1 MTFLFAKK
9 KMNVFTTTE
18 PKMLVLEKGLNRF
31 KPNEIEQDNINQSKA
46 RFDLMQFLGV
56 DIETQDIMSF
66 WDWEF
71 YRDDKLI
78 AIGEYRRRFCN
89 FGTYE
94 DFQFSK
100 KKFNA
105 MVDKGKKH
113 SIPAYMFVEFDDW
126 FLYFLLDGSPPSKIM
141 KRNHEIRTEECV
153 CINNDLFQS
162 LYKLEI

>member
-1 MTFLFAKK
+1 
-9 KMNVFTTTE
+9 
-18 PKMLVLEKGLNRF
+18 MLVLEKGLNRF
-31 KPNEIEQDNINQSKA
+31 KQNQIEQDNINQSKA
-46 RFDLMQFLGV
+46 RFDLMQFLRV
-56 DIETQDIMSF
+56 DIETQDTMSF

-71 YRDDKLI
+71 YRDNKLL

-105 MVDKGKKH
+105 MVDKSKEH
-113 SIPAYMFVEFDDW
+113 SIPAYMFVEFDDL
-126 FLYFLLDGSPPSKIM
+126 FLYFLVDGSPPSKIM
-141 KRNHEIRTEECV
+141 KRNHEVRTEECV
-153 CINNDLFQS
+153 CIFNDLFQS

>member
-1 MTFLFAKK
+1 
-9 KMNVFTTTE
+9 MNVFTTNDR
-18 PKMLVLEKGLNRF
+18 KMVVLEKGLNRY

-89 FGTYE
+89 FGTYK

-113 SIPAYMFVEFDDW
+113 GIPAYMFVEFDDW
-126 FLYFLLDGSPPSKIM
+126 FLYFLLDGLPPSKIM

-162 LYKLEI
+162 LYKLEM

>member
-1 MTFLFAKK
+1 
-9 KMNVFTTTE
+9 MNVFTTTDR
-18 PKMLVLEKGLNRF
+18 KMVVLEKGLNRS

-113 SIPAYMFVEFDDW
+113 GIPAYMFVEFDDL
-126 FLYFLLDGSPPSKIM
+126 FLYFLLDGLPPSKIM

-153 CINNDLFQS
+153 CITNDLFQS

>member
-1 MTFLFAKK
+1 
-9 KMNVFTTTE
+9 MNVFTTTDR
-18 PKMLVLEKGLNRF
+18 KMVVLEKGLNRS

-113 SIPAYMFVEFDDW
+113 GIPAYMFVEFDDL
-126 FLYFLLDGSPPSKIM
+126 FLYFLLDGLPPRKIM

-153 CINNDLFQS
+153 CITNDLFQS

>member
-1 MTFLFAKK
+1 
-9 KMNVFTTTE
+9 
-18 PKMLVLEKGLNRF
+18 MLVLEKGLNRF
-31 KPNEIEQDNINQSKA
+31 KQNQIEQDNINQSKA
-46 RFDLMQFLGV
+46 KFDLMQFLRV
-56 DIETQDIMSF
+56 DIETQDTMSF

-71 YRDDKLI
+71 YRDNKLL

-105 MVDKGKKH
+105 MVDKSKEH
-113 SIPAYMFVEFDDW
+113 SIPAYMFVEFDDL
-126 FLYFLLDGSPPSKIM
+126 FLYFLVDGSPPSKIM
-141 KRNHEIRTEECV
+141 KRNHEVRTEECV
-153 CINNDLFQS
+153 CIFNDLFQS

>member
-1 MTFLFAKK
+1 MEERKNKMTAFTSTDH
-9 KMNVFTTTE
+9 KMV
-18 PKMLVLEKGLNRF
+18 VLEKGLNRS

-56 DIETQDIMSF
+56 DIKTQDTMSF

-89 FGTYE
+89 FGTYK

-126 FLYFLLDGSPPSKIM
+126 FLYFLLDGLPPSKIM

-153 CINNDLFQS
+153 CIANDLFQS
-162 LYKLEI
+162 LYKLEM